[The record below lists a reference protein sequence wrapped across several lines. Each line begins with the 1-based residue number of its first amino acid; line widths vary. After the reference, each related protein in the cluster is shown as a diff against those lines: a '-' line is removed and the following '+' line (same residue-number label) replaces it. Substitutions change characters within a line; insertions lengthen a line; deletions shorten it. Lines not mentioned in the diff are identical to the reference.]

1 MNEADSIRKGLI
13 YATLA
18 FGLWGFGPIYFKAV
32 ASVQPLEVLAHR
44 VIWSLFFLVL
54 VISWSRGWPKL
65 LLLLTERKK
74 LLWLFT
80 TSVIVSSNWLVF
92 IWAVANDRILEA
104 SLGYFINPLFSVL
117 LAMLV
122 LGERLR
128 LMQRVA
134 IGIAVLGVA
143 NQILILGELPLVA
156 LALAITFGFYGLLRK
171 MVAVDPVHGLT
182 VETLLLLPFAL
193 IYLFWLDGTGGMSFI
208 HTSLNIDLLLIAAGL
223 VTAVPLI
230 YFAAATNRLSLT
242 VVGLF
247 QYLAPSMTFLLA
259 LFLYNEPFGGVQLIT
274 FGSIWFALVLF
285 TLEGWRYRRIHST
298 PDVVLESS
306 WKD

>member
-1 MNEADSIRKGLI
+1 MNESESIKKGLI

-32 ASVQPLEVLAHR
+32 ASVQPMEVLAHR
-44 VIWSLFFLVL
+44 IIWSLFFLAL
-54 VISWSRGWPKL
+54 IISWNRGWPSLFRL
-65 LLLLTERKK
+65 LAERKK

-80 TSVIVSSNWLVF
+80 TSVIVSCNWLVF

-128 LMQRVA
+128 FLQGVA
-134 IGIAVLGVA
+134 IAIAVVGVT
-143 NQILILGELPLVA
+143 NQILIFGELPLVA
-156 LALAITFGFYGLLRK
+156 LVLAVTFGFYGLLRK
-171 MVAVDPVHGLT
+171 IIAVDPVHGLT
-182 VETLLLLPFAL
+182 VETLLMLPFAL

-208 HTSLNIDLLLIAAGL
+208 HAGTTINLLLIAAGL

-242 VVGLF
+242 VIGLF

-259 LFLYNEPFGGVQLIT
+259 VFLYHEPFGGAQMVT
-274 FGSIWFALVLF
+274 FSTIWFALALF
-285 TLEGWRYRRIHST
+285 SLEGWRYQRRKRSL
-298 PDVVLESS
+298 DVVLQNS
-306 WKD
+306 

>member
-1 MNEADSIRKGLI
+1 MNESDSTKKGLI

-32 ASVQPLEVLAHR
+32 ASVEPMEVLAHR
-44 VIWSLFFLVL
+44 VIWSLFFLAL
-54 VISWSRGWPKL
+54 VISWNRGWSALGQL
-65 LLLLTERKK
+65 LSERKK

-104 SLGYFINPLFSVL
+104 SLGYYINPLFSVL

-128 LMQRVA
+128 PLQGVA
-134 IGIAVLGVA
+134 IAIAVLGVV
-143 NQILILGELPLVA
+143 NQILTFGELPLVA
-156 LALAITFGFYGLLRK
+156 LVLAVTFGFYGLLRK
-171 MVAVDPVHGLT
+171 IVAVDPVHGLT

-193 IYLFWLDGTGGMSFI
+193 IYLFWLDSTGGMSFI
-208 HTSLNIDLLLIAAGL
+208 HAGPKINLLLIAAGL

-259 LFLYNEPFGGVQLIT
+259 VFLYHEPFGGTQVVT
-274 FGSIWFALVLF
+274 FSTIWFALALF
-285 TLEGWRYRRIHST
+285 TLEGWRYQRKQRAMD
-298 PDVVLESS
+298 PVLQNS
-306 WKD
+306 